1 MKIVDRCFVLD
12 FLPLSKGR
20 FPYEIVPRF
29 NLLLP
34 VPENENF
41 WEIKDF
47 YSCLKDD
54 NITYTCGKIVEDYI
68 LYLR

>member
-34 VPENENF
+34 VPENEDF
-41 WEIKDF
+41 CEIKDF
-47 YSCLKDD
+47 YSRLKDD
-54 NITYTCGKIVEDYI
+54 NIT
-68 LYLR
+68 